1 MACTYFQS
9 KYVTGSQAPRGH
21 ICGKE
26 RHRLLVDR
34 QYITLAWHDMLGPD
48 FYFVKGGGNEVYEP
62 AGENDPIWPVFK
74 KWLDKRRKIQAVAE
88 ARSSRVNAAGH
99 D

>member
-1 MACTYFQS
+1 M
-9 KYVTGSQAPRGH
+9 GSQAPRGH

-26 RHRLLVDR
+26 RHRLLVGR

-62 AGENDPIWPVFK
+62 SGENDPIWPVFK
-74 KWLDKRRKIQAVAE
+74 KWLDKRSVAKE
-88 ARSSRVNAAGH
+88 AARARTPRVQGALH
-99 D
+99 V